1 MKYKLANR
9 RYIGNKTA
17 LLPEIFS
24 LLEQENIHNCPV
36 HVVKGD
42 LHSNSYTSCKR
53 FDYRNTLSLYGSSD
67 YSAMNFSASSY
78 GVSYDLMIGDNI
90 MRGEFQ
96 NM

>member
-1 MKYKLANR
+1 MYMKRGLPLVLND
-9 RYIGNKTA
+9 KTQVQMY
-17 LLPEIFS
+17 EF
-24 LLEQENIHNCPV
+24 LEQENIHNCPV

-67 YSAMNFSASSY
+67 YSAMNFSANSY